1 MTYDE
6 EKYQLDLELN
16 AWQQR
21 VKRAGEQWIIICE
34 GRDMAG
40 KTSFIRSATEHLPP
54 RAVKIIALDKP
65 TEEESRQWFWQ
76 RYINQFPRL
85 GEIQFWDR
93 SYYNRAL
100 VEPVNGWC
108 TNQQLNQFLSECPRL
123 EKMWTQ
129 AGIKIV
135 KFWFSISRETQAQR
149 LSIRIDNPLKQGKLS
164 TVDLQAQAQW
174 DAYTTAKERMFKQTD
189 THYAPWIQID
199 SNDKKSARLEAI
211 RYILNKG

>member
-129 AGIKIV
+129 SGIKII
-135 KFWFSISRETQAQR
+135 KFWFSISKETQAQR

-174 DAYTTAKERMFKQTD
+174 DAYTQAKTRMFKQTD
-189 THYAPWIQID
+189 TAYAPWIQID

-211 RYILNKG
+211 RYILSK